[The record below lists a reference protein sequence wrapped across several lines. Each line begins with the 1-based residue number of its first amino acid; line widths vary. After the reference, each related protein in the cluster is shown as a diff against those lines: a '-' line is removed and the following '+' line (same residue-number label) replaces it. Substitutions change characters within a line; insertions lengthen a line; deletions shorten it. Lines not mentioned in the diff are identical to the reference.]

1 MAKFTFFVVIGMSIR
16 YDAYRRHFENLP
28 EGRLKLLGIAS
39 LVKTPRSR
47 AILFLFIASILWST
61 GGMLIKLVDW
71 NPMAIAGSRSG
82 ISALVMLAYLR
93 KPKFKK
99 SKTQVAGALFYM
111 ATVSLFVIANKLTTA
126 ANVIMLQYTAPIWVA
141 FLGAW
146 LLKEKTLR
154 VDWLAI
160 IAVMGGMVM
169 FFVGDIEGGAL
180 LGNLIAILSGVFLAL
195 VVVFLRLQKDG
206 SQVEMTLL
214 GNLFTFL
221 ISIPFILQSMP
232 DTQSIIGII
241 LLGVFQLGIS
251 YTLFSIAVRHVTA
264 LEAILIPV
272 IEPILNPIWVFMAT
286 GEQPSGLAVLGGLV
300 VVLAVTLRSLY
311 ISRMGKVQDI
321 I

>member
-1 MAKFTFFVVIGMSIR
+1 
-16 YDAYRRHFENLP
+16 
-28 EGRLKLLGIAS
+28 
-39 LVKTPRSR
+39 
-47 AILFLFIASILWST
+47 
-61 GGMLIKLVDW
+61 MLIKLVDW

-169 FFVGDIEGGAL
+169 FFIGDIEGGAL